1 MSLLGGRK
9 KAMVAEQKH
18 LRAVIVWGQER
29 DREQVIKDMRKHFDA
44 GFDNSSRVQFYA
56 LTQTQL
62 ETEDSYFEAETGQN
76 RFYIF

>member
-18 LRAVIVWGQER
+18 LRAVIVKSHQKSSK
-29 DREQVIKDMRKHFDA
+29 VIKDMRKHFDA

-62 ETEDSYFEAETGQN
+62 ETEDLSFEAETGQN
-76 RFYIF
+76 RFYI